1 MGNKYGKGSGIRD
14 GDENYLISTTLVLW
28 HCCLRII

>member
-14 GDENYLISTTLVLW
+14 GDENYLISTTLVL
-28 HCCLRII
+28 